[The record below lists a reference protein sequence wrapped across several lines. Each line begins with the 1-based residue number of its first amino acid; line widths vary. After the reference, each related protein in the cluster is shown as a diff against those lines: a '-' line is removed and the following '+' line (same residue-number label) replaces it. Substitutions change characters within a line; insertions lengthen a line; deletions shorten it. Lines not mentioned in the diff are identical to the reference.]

1 MPHPISIRTT
11 TDGYSGTSAVVA
23 PKETLRYLQKSE
35 NYFVG
40 GGFRLFRAAP
50 GRRRAFRFRALWEAF
65 CARLSSMRRNA
76 RPNDSRRASK
86 PISAAGG
93 CTMITMSR
101 ATNHSLW
108 VRNKCRRR
116 RLIRFRVWA
125 LPTLRETVSPT
136 RPRPLGARF
145 PITTRAEVVP
155 RLPTR
160 WIYRKSLRRRR
171 RRERLKDSDAKAP
184 ESLEDLDSVNTCRVD
199 YFLYTLATRRLR
211 PWARRRLT
219 TSRPPGDAM
228 RARNP

>member
-1 MPHPISIRTT
+1 MRSLRMCIGHRSHDGAMTSIQTFGWICQYAAFDFNWLEDRR
-11 TDGYSGTSAVVA
+11 YFRASAVA
-23 PKETLRYLQKSE
+23 ASERTIRCLQKCA
-35 NYFVG
+35 NYFLG

-65 CARLSSMRRNA
+65 CARLSSIRRNA

-86 PISAAGG
+86 PMSAAGG
-93 CTMITMSR
+93 CTIITMSR

-116 RLIRFRVWA
+116 LLIRFRVWA

-160 WIYRKSLRRRR
+160 
-171 RRERLKDSDAKAP
+171 
-184 ESLEDLDSVNTCRVD
+184 
-199 YFLYTLATRRLR
+199 
-211 PWARRRLT
+211 
-219 TSRPPGDAM
+219 
-228 RARNP
+228 